1 MTSGIN
7 FRIIP
12 PESFPPGDL
21 RLSGLQLSP
30 IPAPVTHHK
39 STIYIVDDKYAQFH
53 NYHLFSRIFGKPENL
68 LAGTAATSQLATV
81 NSKDLD
87 FPPASRYRGCF
98 RCIDEKLATCT
109 CEDNARKLL
118 EGVPTC
124 NICNCLLAFK
134 GSDYCD
140 RVTLEKRQGVFCTGC
155 NTSHARM
162 WFSPRQLEARCQ
174 CAGQWA
180 HTAQCKL
187 RDTPLQKCITWE
199 FRVWMCAHRQ
209 FAWADQLLPY
219 ILNIE
224 KANYANRPFKNG
236 FTFLDCPQCLPGYDE
251 PRVLRPGIRY
261 AKEKDND
268 RHGRLELTWRLPLSA
283 VQGTE
288 CDDMLCPHL
297 TFSDGSCSIKNGLWE
312 DAPKGLIRCRSC
324 GFRCFWTR
332 KRRGAE
338 TIIRGRFVLWSSRT
352 PMKMAPRRLWP
363 LVQKPPRS
371 TDMLLRQNLVC
382 RNEEFHFPDR
392 GSRTIQPGG
401 QPAPAKSL
409 LDRSQYTSRMVQVGD
424 IQVYVFCT
432 AYSSHPRVVRHG

>member
-1 MTSGIN
+1 MASGIT
-7 FRIIP
+7 FTITP
-12 PESFPPGDL
+12 PESSSPEDL
-21 RLSGLQLSP
+21 RLSDLKLSP
-30 IPAPVTHHK
+30 IPAPATRNHRPASATQNK

-53 NYHLFSRIFGKPENL
+53 NYHLFSRMFGKPEKL
-68 LAGTAATSQLATV
+68 LASTAATSQLATV

-87 FPPASRYRGCF
+87 FHPASRYRGCF
-98 RCIDEKLATCT
+98 RCIDKKLATCK

-118 EGVPTC
+118 QGVPTC
-124 NICNCLLAFK
+124 NICKCLLAFK

-140 RVTLEKRQGVFCTGC
+140 RVILEKRQGVFCTGC

-162 WFSPRQLEARCQ
+162 WFSLRQLKARCQ

-180 HTAQCKL
+180 HSSQS
-187 RDTPLQKCITWE
+187 
-199 FRVWMCAHRQ
+199 
-209 FAWADQLLPY
+209 
-219 ILNIE
+219 
-224 KANYANRPFKNG
+224 
-236 FTFLDCPQCLPGYDE
+236 GYDE

-261 AKEKDND
+261 ATEND
-268 RHGRLELTWRLPLSA
+268 RHARLELTWRLPLSA
-283 VQGTE
+283 VQDTE

-297 TFSDGSCSIKNGLWE
+297 TFSDGSCSIKNGLWD

-352 PMKMAPRRLWP
+352 PMRMAPRRLWP
-363 LVQKPPRS
+363 LVQQPPLS

-382 RNEEFHFPDR
+382 RNEEFHFPER

-401 QPAPAKSL
+401 QPVLGKSL
-409 LDRSQYTSRMVQVGD
+409 LDRSQYNASCMVQVGD
-424 IQVYVFCT
+424 ILVE
-432 AYSSHPRVVRHG
+432 